1 MAKGV
6 GAVVGRTRGWLAVGV
21 VTAVVGIALW
31 WSAPATQG
39 GAPGGKAEVAPS
51 AVAATVR
58 ANATESRT
66 SQGRPAEVDRVKAFE
81 DLKRRARAGDAVA
94 QRLLAETYEG
104 CYFVNIDRE
113 NFMDSLDFY
122 RQMIRAP
129 AQLSVLEQVAAERFA
144 QCGAVDGGAI
154 VPMQLVTGWYAQA
167 AENGDLAARLMDN
180 AFKQKRLDT
189 AEAAEQLEEVLGSND
204 PAAVF
209 AMGSTLHSNYPASA
223 AGPAA
228 GLMTGEHAGE
238 AWMVAGCRMGYD
250 CGPSGKLMGTLC
262 LVQNAC
268 TGEDFE
274 AYLKRAMMNEA
285 QRRDLERRVTEIL
298 RLIEA

>member
-1 MAKGV
+1 MAWK
-6 GAVVGRTRGWLAVGV
+6 TRRWVAVGV
-21 VTAVVGIALW
+21 VAALVGVVLW
-31 WSAPATQG
+31 RGVPAAQSD
-39 GAPGGKAEVAPS
+39 ASVAKAR
-51 AVAATVR
+51 AAQLPAAADVR
-58 ANATESRT
+58 ADGTVARASH
-66 SQGRPAEVDRVKAFE
+66 GRPAEVDRVKAFE
-81 DLKRRARAGDAVA
+81 DLKQRARAGDAVA

-129 AQLSVLEQVAAERFA
+129 AKLSVLEQVADERFA

-209 AMGSTLHSNYPASA
+209 ALGSTLHSNYPASA

-262 LVQNAC
+262 LMQNAC

-274 AYLKRAMMNEA
+274 AYLQRAMMNEA
-285 QRRDLERRVTEIL
+285 ERRDLERRVTEIL
-298 RLIEA
+298 RLVEG

>member
-1 MAKGV
+1 M
-6 GAVVGRTRGWLAVGV
+6 

-31 WSAPATQG
+31 WNGPATQG
-39 GAPGGKAEVAPS
+39 GAPGGKAQVAPS
-51 AVAATVR
+51 PVAAKVR
-58 ANATESRT
+58 ANATESRS
-66 SQGRPAEVDRVKAFE
+66 SQGRAAELDRLKAFE
-81 DLKRRARAGDAVA
+81 DLKQRAKAGDAVA

-113 NFMDSLDFY
+113 NFIDGLDFN

-129 AQLSVLEQVAAERFA
+129 AQLSVLEQVADERFA

-154 VPMQLVTGWYAQA
+154 VPMQLVSGWYAQA
-167 AENGDLAARLMDN
+167 AENGDLASRLMDN

-189 AEAAEQLEEVLGSND
+189 AEAAEQLEEVLDSND

-223 AGPAA
+223 DGPAA